1 MGVKGLN
8 SHDLLPVPY
17 NNDVITHIVDRVDQV
32 QEILGRALVL
42 ENVSS
47 YLTYNQSEMEEW
59 EFINAIADRS
69 GFKILLDINN
79 IYVSS
84 RNHGFSAQTFLH
96 AIKPQH
102 IQQFHLA
109 GHSDYGDYVID
120 THDHDVPPAV
130 WDLYADAVNKFGLVS
145 TLIERD
151 DNIPPFEDL
160 HSEMQHA
167 RDIAQQALAA
177 N

>member
-1 MGVKGLN
+1 
-8 SHDLLPVPY
+8 
-17 NNDVITHIVDRVDQV
+17 
-32 QEILGRALVL
+32 
-42 ENVSS
+42 
-47 YLTYNQSEMEEW
+47 MEEW
-59 EFINAIADRS
+59 DFINAIADRS
-69 GFKILLDINN
+69 GCKILLDINN

-84 RNHGFSAQTFLH
+84 RNHGFCAQTFLD
-96 AIKPQH
+96 AIKPQY

-130 WDLYADAVNKFGLVS
+130 WDLYAEAVKNFGLVS

-151 DNIPPFEDL
+151 DNIPPFKDL
-160 HSEMQHA
+160 FSEMQHA
-167 RDIAQQALAA
+167 RNIALKTLAT